1 MLFFNIAIGISMAIF
16 LQKVT
21 DFGWILSLIF
31 FVSYA
36 LSELYR
42 MKLGMD
48 FKKVLESGMSM
59 DRIRTK
65 VMVPAS
71 IASVLMWA
79 LITSVIYNLFN

>member
-16 LQKVT
+16 LQKAT